1 MERDNKIKEE
11 FIQNII
17 KLFDEIDLDELKKD
31 FDNAQK
37 KDNKSE
43 IINSF
48 IKKYPNSN
56 IDSETGGKILYDII
70 SILISMKSDF
80 LPLIKIYLTADDKA
94 NAKVLK
100 KHFILE
106 DKKLI
111 KVENGDSS
119 TYQIKFGVNLSCVDD
134 NNIYYHKFIKGILQY
149 LQSAFKEKY
158 LYQYINRNYFTN
170 LDKSSFYIEN
180 PIEYSLNKMLRDINR
195 VLLEDSKKN
204 MDKNVGNKMRFSK
217 LRDLQ
222 IISGLH
228 ARQYKEISDKIKA
241 IYEKSTNNEQIEAD
255 VNELISNIS
264 NEDISNKL
272 LAFYIYIEEYTEKEK
287 EKENLIELKN
297 MIKKDKATIYYNG
310 EYIKELKESYTRLE
324 KEQDNLKTQL
334 QKVSNKV
341 EFLSKEYENMKVQIQ
356 TLSKENENIKKENEN
371 MKVQIQTLSK
381 ENENIKK
388 ENENMKVQTQTLS
401 KENEN
406 IKKENENMKVQIQ
419 TLSLENENQNI
430 KIKKLEE
437 KVDFM
442 ESIILAIICRKAINY
457 CVIKILENY
466 KKKIKVTVETLPNND
481 FTYHIAFI
489 ASVNSISKD
498 TLNNLMDDL
507 FSKKDIY
514 NKDSH
519 LINKDVPTFIENLW
533 DKIVQHLKLS
543 KIEKDAFDAIITNE
557 MRDGFNFGDE
567 DKSVKNYLKSVNID
581 DFGN

>member
-1 MERDNKIKEE
+1 
-11 FIQNII
+11 
-17 KLFDEIDLDELKKD
+17 
-31 FDNAQK
+31 
-37 KDNKSE
+37 
-43 IINSF
+43 
-48 IKKYPNSN
+48 
-56 IDSETGGKILYDII
+56 
-70 SILISMKSDF
+70 
-80 LPLIKIYLTADDKA
+80 
-94 NAKVLK
+94 
-100 KHFILE
+100 
-106 DKKLI
+106 
-111 KVENGDSS
+111 
-119 TYQIKFGVNLSCVDD
+119 
-134 NNIYYHKFIKGILQY
+134 
-149 LQSAFKEKY
+149 
-158 LYQYINRNYFTN
+158 
-170 LDKSSFYIEN
+170 
-180 PIEYSLNKMLRDINR
+180 MLRDINR

-204 MDKNVGNKMRFSK
+204 MDKNVGNKMTFSK

-272 LAFYIYIEEYTEKEK
+272 LAFNIYIEEYIEKEK

-310 EYIKELKESYTRLE
+310 EYINELKESYKRLE

-356 TLSKENENIKKENEN
+356 N
-371 MKVQIQTLSK
+371 MKVQIQTL
-381 ENENIKK
+381 
-388 ENENMKVQTQTLS
+388 L
-401 KENEN
+401 
-406 IKKENENMKVQIQ
+406 
-419 TLSLENENQNI
+419 LENENQNI

-543 KIEKDAFDAIITNE
+543 QIEKNAFDAIITNE

>member
-37 KDNKSE
+37 KDNKSK

-272 LAFYIYIEEYTEKEK
+272 LAFNIYIEEYIEKEK

-310 EYIKELKESYTRLE
+310 EYINELKESYKRLE

-356 TLSKENENIKKENEN
+356 N
-371 MKVQIQTLSK
+371 MKVQI
-381 ENENIKK
+381 
-388 ENENMKVQTQTLS
+388 QTLS

-437 KVDFM
+437 KVDFT

-533 DKIVQHLKLS
+533 DKIAQHLKLS
-543 KIEKDAFDAIITNE
+543 QIEKNAFDAIITNE

>member
-37 KDNKSE
+37 KDNKSK

-158 LYQYINRNYFTN
+158 LYQYINKNYFTN

-195 VLLEDSKKN
+195 VLLEDSEKN
-204 MDKNVGNKMRFSK
+204 VDKNVGNKMTFSK

-272 LAFYIYIEEYTEKEK
+272 LAFYIYIEEYIEKEK

-310 EYIKELKESYTRLE
+310 EYINELKESYKRLE

-341 EFLSKEYENMKVQIQ
+341 EFLSKGYENMKVQKQTLSKEYENMKIQIQ

-371 MKVQIQTLSK
+371 MKIQIQTLS
-381 ENENIKK
+381 
-388 ENENMKVQTQTLS
+388 
-401 KENEN
+401 
-406 IKKENENMKVQIQ
+406 KENENMKVQIQ
-419 TLSLENENQNI
+419 TLLLENENQNI

-498 TLNNLMDDL
+498 TLNSLMDDL

-543 KIEKDAFDAIITNE
+543 QIEKNAFDAIITNE

>member
-80 LPLIKIYLTADDKA
+80 LPLIKIYLAVDDKA

-204 MDKNVGNKMRFSK
+204 MDKNVGNKMTFSK

-272 LAFYIYIEEYTEKEK
+272 LAFYIYIEEYIEKEK

-341 EFLSKEYENMKVQIQ
+341 EFLSKEYEN
-356 TLSKENENIKKENEN
+356 
-371 MKVQIQTLSK
+371 
-381 ENENIKK
+381 
-388 ENENMKVQTQTLS
+388 
-401 KENEN
+401 

-457 CVIKILENY
+457 CIIKILENY

-543 KIEKDAFDAIITNE
+543 QIEKNAFDAIITNE

>member
-37 KDNKSE
+37 KDNKSK

-204 MDKNVGNKMRFSK
+204 MDKNVGNKMTFSK

-272 LAFYIYIEEYTEKEK
+272 LAFNIYIEEYIEKEK

-356 TLSKENENIKKENEN
+356 TL
-371 MKVQIQTLSK
+371 L
-381 ENENIKK
+381 
-388 ENENMKVQTQTLS
+388 
-401 KENEN
+401 
-406 IKKENENMKVQIQ
+406 
-419 TLSLENENQNI
+419 LENENQNI

-519 LINKDVPTFIENLW
+519 LINKDVPTSIENLW

-543 KIEKDAFDAIITNE
+543 KIEKNAFDAIITNE